1 MLSPLSQMNV
11 LEKDFVTVTA
21 NINKPIDIESI
32 FPDEIEKYPWAG
44 HLGIKLVDK
53 VIPIIHEK

>member
-1 MLSPLSQMNV
+1 MRSD
-11 LEKDFVTVTA
+11 EIVTA
-21 NINKPIDIESI
+21 EIKKQIEIESI

-53 VIPIIHEK
+53 VIPIIDAKQYHTHFY